1 MIKITLSTPER
12 QHLEDTFKTTTDRR
26 LRDRCQAILMADRRR
41 PHPPI
46 AADLGVTARTLQ
58 RWLNAYHKAGVAGW
72 QIQWAPGRTPCLPAS
87 LAPVI
92 LTWVKQGPSGC
103 GLDRATWTYAELA
116 TYLYQTRG
124 IAVSETTM
132 RTFCTKHGVRPYRPT
147 DHYLKGDTDAQK
159 AACQAL
165 DVLKKKPP
173 PGNSSC

>member
-12 QHLEDTFKTTTDRR
+12 QHLEDTFKTTPDRR

-41 PHPPI
+41 PHPHI

-58 RWLNAYHKAGVAGW
+58 RWLNAYHKAGLAGW
-72 QIQWAPGRTPCLPAS
+72 PMQWAPGRTPFLPAS

-92 LTWVKQGPSGC
+92 LTWVKQGPRGC
-103 GLDRATWTYAELA
+103 GLDRANWTYAELA
-116 TYLYQTRG
+116 TYLYQTMG

-147 DHYLKGDTDAQK
+147 YHYLKGDADAQE

-165 DVLKKKPP
+165 DVLKKKPQP
-173 PGNSSC
+173 VNSSC